1 MSTNSSPERCSRSE
15 KARRSGE
22 ALGLVAER
30 IYDNCASMAKAEAVR
45 ANGIE
50 AVAIVTPNYMH
61 AEPAI
66 AFLEAGI
73 HVICDKPLT
82 VSLLETRRMKAAVEK
97 SGRIFA
103 LTHNYTGWLAPPRSE
118 CRAGRVLCSVFAT
131 SSYSQCEEGAIR
143 QRDAADGNR
152 VKKGGKEDV
161 LSALRF
167 DVRTP
172 MSLSLSSI

>member
-1 MSTNSSPERCSRSE
+1 
-15 KARRSGE
+15 
-22 ALGLVAER
+22 
-30 IYDNCASMAKAEAVR
+30 MAKAEAVR

-103 LTHNYTGWLAPPRSE
+103 LTHNYTGYPLVRRRMREMIREGDLGVLRLAPPRSE